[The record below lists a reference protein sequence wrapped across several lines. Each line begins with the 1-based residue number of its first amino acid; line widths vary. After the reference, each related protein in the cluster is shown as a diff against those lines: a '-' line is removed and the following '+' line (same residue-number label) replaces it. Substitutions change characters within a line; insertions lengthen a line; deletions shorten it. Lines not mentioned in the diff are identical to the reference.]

1 MITSLKKDTII
12 LKAQAC
18 VFVKCFAG
26 DFGMVWKVVTSPSI
40 SKSVTFESFP
50 KH

>member
-1 MITSLKKDTII
+1 MSVTTKRHYNIESTSMCIRK
-12 LKAQAC
+12 
-18 VFVKCFAG
+18 V
-26 DFGMVWKVVTSPSI
+26 FGMIWKVVTSPSI